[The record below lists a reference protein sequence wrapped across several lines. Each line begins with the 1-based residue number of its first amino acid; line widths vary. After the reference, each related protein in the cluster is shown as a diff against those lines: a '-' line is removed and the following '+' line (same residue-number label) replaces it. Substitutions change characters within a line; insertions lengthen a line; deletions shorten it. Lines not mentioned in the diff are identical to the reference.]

1 VTNERSSGHR
11 KRVKHFDEP
20 NHFHELTFSCF
31 SRLPL
36 LTEDVWFRMLT
47 ESISRAVQRHGYAL
61 VAFVYMPEH
70 VHLLVFPQE
79 SASRIEQLL
88 RAIKRPFS
96 YRVKSMLTR
105 IQSPLL
111 GRLTIL
117 QRPGVEAFRFWQEGP
132 GYDRNLITIE
142 AALAAAEYIHLN
154 PVRRGLVECAPDWRW
169 SSIRHH
175 LEPCLAPDPGL
186 PLICPFS
193 EVPIW

>member
-1 VTNERSSGHR
+1 VTKERSSGYR
-11 KRVKHFDEP
+11 KRVRHFEGP

-36 LTEDVWFRMLT
+36 LTENIWCLMLSD
-47 ESISRAVQRHGYAL
+47 SISRAIQRHGFAL

-96 YRVKSMLTR
+96 YRVKNMLTR

-111 GRLTIL
+111 GI
-117 QRPGVEAFRFWQEGP
+117 GANFR
-132 GYDRNLITIE
+132 
-142 AALAAAEYIHLN
+142 
-154 PVRRGLVECAPDWRW
+154 
-169 SSIRHH
+169 
-175 LEPCLAPDPGL
+175 
-186 PLICPFS
+186 
-193 EVPIW
+193 